1 MAERGGKNRDRQL
14 GAARLGVKLDLI
26 KANPGITADEAE
38 RVLVEKGLID
48 DLELIGREAEKRV
61 ARLIKKSPLV
71 RAVRVTEPRSEE
83 DLDWK
88 DVVVVPRLKLRLLRE
103 YYIQVKSSQKWV
115 DEFRK
120 VIVDLL
126 LTHRSDLW
134 ALKRGLAPVDFGKR
148 LEKEIDVEL
157 VRRKIVVIVGGPKQT
172 DDQILAA
179 QAVGVK
185 ALYGY
190 WQDK

>member
-1 MAERGGKNRDRQL
+1 M
-14 GAARLGVKLDLI
+14 GVKLDLI

-120 VIVDLL
+120 VIADLL
-126 LTHRSDLW
+126 LTHRGDLW

-148 LEKEIDVEL
+148 LEKEIDAEL
-157 VRRKIVVIVGGPKQT
+157 VRRKIIVIVGGPKQT

>member
-88 DVVVVPRLKLRLLRE
+88 DVVSGTQA
-103 YYIQVKSSQKWV
+103 QVA
-115 DEFRK
+115 
-120 VIVDLL
+120 VI
-126 LTHRSDLW
+126 
-134 ALKRGLAPVDFGKR
+134 K
-148 LEKEIDVEL
+148 
-157 VRRKIVVIVGGPKQT
+157 
-172 DDQILAA
+172 
-179 QAVGVK
+179 GV
-185 ALYGY
+185 LHSG
-190 WQDK
+190 